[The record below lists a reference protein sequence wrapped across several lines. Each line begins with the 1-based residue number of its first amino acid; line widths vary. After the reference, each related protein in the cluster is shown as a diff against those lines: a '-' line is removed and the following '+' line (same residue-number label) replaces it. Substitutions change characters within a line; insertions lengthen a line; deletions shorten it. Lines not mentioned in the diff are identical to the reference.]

1 MLTSTLNKY
10 EIASAGAGPSFNY
23 PYAIHKSTDLTVY
36 VDGDLKATSDG
47 TYPHTVTLAVNK
59 ESATVNFTDTST
71 TAVSGKNIIFERVVD
86 YKQETDLAN
95 NSLLDAE
102 SLETTLDNIVMQT
115 QQAGLKAAGA
125 IGFDPGIDVAE
136 FHTNVVDATTITL
149 TKANRK
155 LKALAFD
162 ANGDIT
168 VSVDDIDAQ
177 IQAVANSAQ
186 AASDSADEASDS
198 EDAALQ
204 SKNDAAAEL
213 AAFQA
218 LYRGASTSTP
228 SNPADGHLWFD
239 TNTGVD
245 LMKVYNAT
253 ASAWEQLT
261 PTSTNQTNINTVVA
275 NTLKTNIGLVAA
287 KEVQIG
293 QLAVLGTAG
302 VDISTVA
309 AIGTAGADVSTVAAI
324 TAGDISKVA
333 NVDGEVED
341 VAAIDT
347 EITTLINGTDGT
359 SGTGGT
365 TKNIA
370 LVNSV
375 HGKITEVGNLGTST
389 VVGYMTAL
397 NGTNVISH
405 MAALNATGVIADIA
419 DVAAVDAEIT
429 LLGTPE
435 MAHATTGNLAKL
447 TATGVIGDIETVA
460 DSIADVNRYANEYKI
475 ATSAPGSPSEGDL
488 WFDSSSNK
496 VFKVYDGTSWKTV
509 TDGQTEAEVT
519 TEATAQAISMAI
531 ALG

>member
-23 PYAIHKSTDLTVY
+23 PYPIHKATDLTVY
-36 VDGDLKATSDG
+36 VDGALKATSDS
-47 TYPHTVTLAVNK
+47 TYPHTVTIAVNK
-59 ESATVNFTDTST
+59 QSATVNFTATST
-71 TAVSGKNIIFERVVD
+71 TAVSGKTIIFERVVD

-102 SLETTLDNIVMQT
+102 SLETSLDNIVMQT

-125 IGFDPGIDVAE
+125 IGFDPGIDASE

-149 TKANRK
+149 KKANRK

-168 VSVDDIDAQ
+168 VSTDDIDAQ
-177 IQAVANSAQ
+177 IQAVANSAA
-186 AASDSADEASDS
+186 AASASETAAGNSATAS
-198 EDAALQ
+198 AATAA
-204 SKNDAAAEL
+204 DAAAEL

-239 TNTGVD
+239 TNVD
-245 LMKVYNAT
+245 VMKVYNAT

-429 LLGTPE
+429 LLGTPA